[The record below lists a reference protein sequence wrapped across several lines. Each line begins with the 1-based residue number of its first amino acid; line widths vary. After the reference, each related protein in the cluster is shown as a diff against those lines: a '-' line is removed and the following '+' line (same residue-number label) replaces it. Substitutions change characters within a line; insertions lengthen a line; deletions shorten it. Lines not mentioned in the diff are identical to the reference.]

1 MVTIGNLQMVYEIY
15 IVLLYHIISYQ
26 YHTYL
31 LSTVHTVLM
40 FTFKEIFLL
49 YWTEYTELLQAIAKA
64 YFTGNHREFEC
75 SGYPS

>member
-1 MVTIGNLQMVYEIY
+1 MLYEIY
-15 IVLLYHIISYQ
+15 IVLLYHIISYYQ

-49 YWTEYTELLQAIAKA
+49 YWTGYAELLQAIAKA
-64 YFTGNHREFEC
+64 YFTGNHREFKC